1 MALGGMRIERALLAA
16 ACTFGIADCNLPTV
30 CDCGPTGSTI
40 IVPEACAAEVAG
52 VAITGP
58 CTFDWDEEAPATA
71 QAIHVEAIANGT
83 CRLEVTFQSGTPSYV
98 EDLEFRL
105 IDGDCCHGYYAVGA
119 RSRML
124 PMPDAGCAQSG
135 VVGFSRWHTV
145 RTR

>member
-1 MALGGMRIERALLAA
+1 MAMRIEQALLAA
-16 ACTFGIADCNLPTV
+16 VCTFGIADCNLPTA

-58 CTFDWDEEAPATA
+58 CTFDWDEEAPADA
-71 QAIHVEAIANGT
+71 QAIHIEATANGV
-83 CRLEVTFQSGTPSYV
+83 CHLVVSFEGDTPSYE

-119 RSRML
+119 RSRAL
-124 PMPDAGCAQSG
+124 PTSDAGCNKSG
-135 VVGFSRWHTV
+135 IDAGTGRVISR
-145 RTR
+145 